1 MLKRIPQDLKQTIR
15 KLLLVMLMYQII
27 RLIFF
32 FVNHVFFNEVDFSQ
46 YFKIILFSIRFDASI
61 VFTINLPFIV
71 FSLLSF
77 SIIRN
82 KTYSFILNIW
92 FVFTNSI
99 CFIFDLADISYY
111 PYVRKRMTSE
121 VFDLIGKKSDF
132 WDLLP
137 NYAIEFW
144 YIFVFV
150 FLLLFLFIYLNKI
163 INKISYYIE
172 YQYIINYYII
182 FKLIFLALSI
192 LIIRGGFQLKP
203 IQTINALVY
212 VNNTEL
218 PLVVNTPFS
227 IAHSFEQKKLKS
239 LQYFSEQ
246 EMQTYFNPIKNYSS
260 SKAPNKV
267 NVVMIILESFGK
279 SYTGLGGRMS
289 YTPFLDSLMQK
300 SLLFSNAYAN
310 AFRSS
315 DGIPACVAGIPHF
328 MEEAFATS
336 SYATNK
342 IDALPNLLKKIGYSS
357 AFFHG
362 GTNGTMSFDAFAS
375 HAGFDQY
382 FGRTEYDNDKDYDG
396 TWGIWDEPFL
406 QYAIK
411 TMDQQ
416 KQPFFNTIFTLSSHE
431 PFGLP
436 KDFKNESI
444 QKLSGINRGISYTD
458 EALKRFFETASTKSW
473 YKNTLFVITADHN
486 FLASIDSL
494 QYYTTKLGLFSIP
507 VLFFQPGKTPQ
518 AVENKT
524 VFQQIDLMPTI
535 LDYIHFPNSFFAY
548 GKSGFDT
555 TQHSMTYCLI
565 DKYNYMIANE
575 YAVAGYEENIDG
587 IYHFKTD
594 SFLVNKIPLTNS
606 SAKQTINLYKAYKQL
621 MNNTILENRQSVETY
636 QRGN

>member
-1 MLKRIPQDLKQTIR
+1 MFKQIPQDLKQTIL
-15 KLLLVMLMYQII
+15 KLLLVMLMYQVI
-27 RLIFF
+27 RLVFF
-32 FVNHVFFNEVDFSQ
+32 WVNHSFFNEVDFSQ

-61 VFTINLPFIV
+61 VFAINLPFIV
-71 FSLLSF
+71 FSLLPF
-77 SIIRN
+77 SIVKT
-82 KTYSFILNIW
+82 KTYSFILNMC
-92 FVFTNSI
+92 FVFSNCI
-99 CFIFDLADISYY
+99 CFIFDLADIGYY

-132 WDLLP
+132 LDLLP

-144 YIFVFV
+144 YVIVFV
-150 FLLLFLFIYLNKI
+150 LLMLAFFVYLNNK
-163 INKISYYIE
+163 INKSLYYIDN
-172 YQYIINYYII
+172 QFIIKKYIILK
-182 FKLIFLALSI
+182 FVFLALSI
-192 LIIRGGFQLKP
+192 LVIRGGVQLKP

-227 IAHSFEQKKLKS
+227 IAHSFAQKKLKS

-375 HAGFDQY
+375 HAGFDHY

-436 KDFKNESI
+436 KDFKNETI
-444 QKLSGINRGISYTD
+444 RKLSGINRGISYTD
-458 EALKRFFETASTKSW
+458 EALKQFFKIASSKPW

-494 QYYTTKLGLFSIP
+494 QFYTTKLGLFSIP

-518 AVENKT
+518 AIENKT
-524 VFQQIDLMPTI
+524 IFQQIDLMPTI
-535 LDYIHFPNSFFAY
+535 LDYIHFPSSFFAY
-548 GKSGFDT
+548 GKSGFDM
-555 TQHSMTYCLI
+555 TQAEMAYCLI

-594 SFLVNKIPLTNS
+594 SFLVNKLRLTDS
-606 SAKQTINLYKAYKQL
+606 SAKQTINLYKAYKQ
-621 MNNTILENRQSVETY
+621 MINNTILENRQSVETY
-636 QRGN
+636 QRGH